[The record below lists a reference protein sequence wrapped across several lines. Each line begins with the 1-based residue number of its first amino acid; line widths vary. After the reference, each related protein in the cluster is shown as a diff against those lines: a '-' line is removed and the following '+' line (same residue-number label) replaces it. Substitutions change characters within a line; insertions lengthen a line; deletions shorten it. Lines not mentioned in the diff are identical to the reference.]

1 MIWPYKRTFS
11 KRRPQ
16 SPHAHHALTS
26 LSMFTMS
33 VLGPGCEDGY
43 KYLDISLRPLNFC
56 DRHCSECRL
65 ASVICLGVIR
75 CVTSSQFFSACFF
88 FSRCMCAAGFLSHA
102 RAYSAGRNIG
112 NTWPESHHRAAVP
125 TLPPGCRLRYPSRP
139 SRCWQEDPFAA
150 RAPE

>member
-1 MIWPYKRTFS
+1 MLRSCSVIWPYKRTFS

-33 VLGPGCEDGY
+33 VLGPGCEDGH
-43 KYLDISLRPLNFC
+43 KYLGISRQPLNFC

-112 NTWPESHHRAAVP
+112 NTWMPEERADECGATCHLGELCRDAVSQTF
-125 TLPPGCRLRYPSRP
+125 TLL
-139 SRCWQEDPFAA
+139 
-150 RAPE
+150 